1 MYRIL
6 TLFIISILI
15 SCETNNGINEIN
27 FSYNS
32 SNTGE
37 SFLLS
42 TDNDLYISWI
52 EESMDTSYLYMS
64 KLNLDIW
71 GKREL
76 ITKGVNW
83 FVNWADFPSISINN
97 KSDLMIAHYLKK
109 SSEELNLKNLSMGMS
124 ADYQDAILHG
134 STYIRIGTAIFGK
147 RNVN

>member
-1 MYRIL
+1 MNKIL
-6 TLFIISILI
+6 TFFIISILI
-15 SCETNNGINEIN
+15 SCKTNNGINEIN

-32 SNTGE
+32 SNAGE

-42 TDNDLYISWI
+42 TDHDLYISWI

-64 KLNLDIW
+64 KLNLDMW

-97 KSDLMIAHYLKK
+97 KSDLMIAHLLKK
-109 SSEELNLKNLSMGMS
+109 K
-124 ADYQDAILHG
+124 
-134 STYIRIGTAIFGK
+134 F
-147 RNVN
+147 

>member
-109 SSEELNLKNLSMGMS
+109 SSEEILLLAWNF
-124 ADYQDAILHG
+124 QDEIVQELREAG
-134 STYIRIGTAIFGK
+134 FSGK
-147 RNVN
+147 FIIPLPGDPHML